1 MYQPASAVPAL
12 AAGELPLE
20 KTTLYPEDDG
30 FFGRRA
36 KARRA
41 KLLAGVEEALR
52 RALAP
57 GETIRYAA
65 RGVRYHLV
73 EHLFGG
79 AAVAQYHNMTALV
92 LTDRRLLLLQLGR
105 RGKIGDIKNEVP
117 LDGIEGAKGA
127 GILGWRVL
135 LADGSKL
142 AFGSVRS
149 ADRKRLQAL
158 LPARSGPRVSGPV
171 VVHLCPSCLRP
182 VSGKV
187 GTTLTCPQQDCRI
200 PFRDPRK
207 AARLSAF
214 LPGLG
219 DLYLRHHLFGSLELL
234 GSMAMLGVGLAF
246 ALQAAVDPDPGRV
259 VSAVVVLALFVGLP
273 RLIDHRLTLHMGRKG
288 LVPLALAPAPGA
300 QARNLPS
307 YPRWS
312 PLLFAAGVALAGAIV
327 VALAQDL
334 RHDAAVRDA
343 SQLAGQGRFDEAR
356 ARFEA
361 LAQAGGVDE
370 ARRVRFALALLQAGD
385 VEDADAVRQQFEGVK
400 IESSLAERWNAA
412 FAAEEAALADY
423 NEGLKAILQDPA
435 ATWERVDRA
444 LVHFRQV
451 KRPHLPRSRGEVH
464 AHVAAVVLAEPL
476 EEGGASGARRWVA
489 GLGDAPPA
497 EAAVIRAADAS
508 LRGDR
513 TAARAALAGLPELD
527 EAALPAA
534 FRLLALEARA
544 RDAES
549 DADRAAVRR
558 AAEALLRADLDEDD
572 AARVEA
578 ALERAR

>member
-1 MYQPASAVPAL
+1 MNQPASVDPSL

-142 AFGSVRS
+142 AFASVRS

-158 LPARSGPRVSGPV
+158 LPSRSGPRVPGPV

-246 ALQAAVDPDPGRV
+246 ALQAAVDPDPGKV
-259 VSAVVVLALFVGLP
+259 VSAAVVLALFVGLP

-513 TAARAALAGLPELD
+513 TAARAALAGLPGLD

-558 AAEALLRADLDEDD
+558 AAEALPRADLDEDD

-578 ALERAR
+578 ALEHAR

>member
-1 MYQPASAVPAL
+1 MNQPASVDPSL

-41 KLLAGVEEALR
+41 KLLAGVEGALR

-65 RGVRYHLV
+65 RGVRYYLV

-117 LDGIEGAKGA
+117 LDAIEGAKGA
-127 GILGWRVL
+127 GILGWRIL

-142 AFGSVRS
+142 AFASVRS

-158 LPARSGPRVSGPV
+158 LPSRSGPRVPGPV

-246 ALQAAVDPDPGRV
+246 ALQAAVDPDLEKV
-259 VSAVVVLALFVGLP
+259 VSAAVVLALFVGLP

-327 VALAQDL
+327 AALAEDL
-334 RHDAAVRDA
+334 RHDAAVHDA

-370 ARRVRFALALLQAGD
+370 AQRVRFALALLLAGD
-385 VEDADAVRQQFEGVK
+385 VEGADAVREQFEGAK
-400 IESSLAERWNAA
+400 IESSLADRWNAA
-412 FAAEEAALADY
+412 LATEQAAIADY
-423 NEGLKAILQDPA
+423 DEGLKAIVQDPA
-435 ATWERVDRA
+435 ASWERVDRA
-444 LVHFRQV
+444 LVYFRQV

-464 AHVAAVVLAEPL
+464 AHVASVVLAEPL
-476 EEGGASGARRWVA
+476 GEGGASGARRWVA
-489 GLGDAPPA
+489 GLGDAPAA
-497 EAAVIRAADAS
+497 EAAVIHAADAS
-508 LRGDR
+508 LRGGR
-513 TAARAALAGLPELD
+513 SAARAALAGLD

-549 DADRAAVRR
+549 DADRAAVRK
-558 AAEALLRADLDEDD
+558 AAEALPRADLDEDD

-578 ALERAR
+578 ALEGAR